1 MTVTRI
7 IVIAKAPLAGFAKTR
22 LIPALGTEAAVALA
36 RRMLLHALQQA
47 TAAAV
52 GPVELCVTPAPSD
65 PAWQGWL
72 SVAGIEWTAQPE
84 GDLGARMAEP
94 AQRAIALGERVVL
107 MGTDCPLLDATRL
120 RLAAAALEHSDAVL
134 HPTIDGG
141 YALLGLRSFDACLFE
156 RIPWSTPQV
165 ATLTLDRIRQLDW
178 SVTLGETLR
187 DIDEAGDLPYLPD
200 GWRVTSLA
208 SQAES
213 GSSVPG

>member
-72 SVAGIEWTAQPE
+72 SVAGIEWKAQPD

-165 ATLTLDRIRQLDW
+165 AALTLERIRQLDW

-187 DIDEAGDLPYLPD
+187 DIDEAEDLPHLPE
-200 GWRVTSLA
+200 GWQVTSLA
-208 SQAES
+208 SHAES
-213 GSSVPG
+213 TSSIPG